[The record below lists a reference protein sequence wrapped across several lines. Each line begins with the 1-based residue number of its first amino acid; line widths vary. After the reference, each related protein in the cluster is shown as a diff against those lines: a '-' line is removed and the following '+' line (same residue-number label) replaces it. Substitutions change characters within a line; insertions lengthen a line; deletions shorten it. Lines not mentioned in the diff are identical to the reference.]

1 MSDRD
6 RLFLGHILGA
16 LDDIASFT
24 AEGRPAFMTDRKTQ
38 SAVVRQLVII
48 GEAVKQLSSKTT

>member
-1 MSDRD
+1 MSERD

-24 AEGRPAFMTDRKTQ
+24 AEGRTAFMSDRKTQ
-38 SAVVRQLVII
+38 SAVVR
-48 GEAVKQLSSKTT
+48 